1 MRAAY
6 PSAEWFEERTG
17 PDGELY
23 STIGACCR
31 AWGVNQ
37 ATYSQLR
44 TDGLKPADAY
54 RRAPKK
60 APASGPCADHEG
72 REYPSEQAMCDAWG
86 MSVAMFK
93 GRLRLGWSLEDA
105 LTVPKNVKV
114 AIYRRRREGR
124 P

>member
-44 TDGLKPADAY
+44 SNGLASADAY
-54 RRAPKK
+54 RRAPK
-60 APASGPCADHEG
+60 AVASCPCEDHEG

-93 GRLRLGWSLEDA
+93 GRLRLGWSLEEA

>member
-44 TDGLKPADAY
+44 SNGLAPADAY
-54 RRAPKK
+54 RRAPK
-60 APASGPCADHEG
+60 AVASCPCTDHEG

-93 GRLRLGWSLEDA
+93 GRLRLGWSLEEA

>member
-23 STIGACCR
+23 STIGAGGR

-93 GRLRLGWSLEDA
+93 GRLRLGWSLEEA

>member
-54 RRAPKK
+54 RRAPK
-60 APASGPCADHEG
+60 AVASCPCADHEG

-93 GRLRLGWSLEDA
+93 GRLRLGWSLEEA